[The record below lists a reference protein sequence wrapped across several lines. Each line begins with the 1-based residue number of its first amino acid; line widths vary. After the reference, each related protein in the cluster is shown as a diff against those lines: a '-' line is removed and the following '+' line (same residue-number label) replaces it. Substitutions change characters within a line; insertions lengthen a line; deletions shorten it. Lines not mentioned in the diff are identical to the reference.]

1 MSSVDNLTAT
11 APPEGGREEAEMR
24 SAGAVSG
31 KVYGAYLR
39 ASGHPLLVALMVL
52 VAVLAQLLGSGS
64 DWWTS
69 YWLVLLFIYLI

>member
-11 APPEGGREEAEMR
+11 APPAGEAEAR
-24 SAGAVSG
+24 SAGAVGS

-39 ASGHPLLVALMVL
+39 AAGHACLVIGMLLVAT
-52 VAVLAQLLGSGS
+52 LAQLLGSAS

-69 YWLVLLFIYLI
+69 YW